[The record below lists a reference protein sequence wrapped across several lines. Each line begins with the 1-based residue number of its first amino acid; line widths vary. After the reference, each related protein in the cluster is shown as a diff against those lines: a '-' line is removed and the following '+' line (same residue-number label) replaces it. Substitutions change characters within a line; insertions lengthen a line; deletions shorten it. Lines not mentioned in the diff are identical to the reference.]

1 MYNRINFIIT
11 TILNQLSP
19 MNLASVNRNSLVQTI
34 LCSKHKY
41 IECRLGIVKNYFFIV
56 WAFYFN
62 TVWIWTVSP
71 ISTSKF
77 GIVSEWYF
85 KGVIFKILYSF
96 SKIRE
101 NLIRT
106 GLKTV
111 NMYIRLSDTIITL
124 NTITQKTWNYSRVV
138 LYHRLFLIYRM
149 IKINRN

>member
-1 MYNRINFIIT
+1 M
-11 TILNQLSP
+11 NQLSP
-19 MNLASVNRNSLVQTI
+19 MNVASVNRNSLVQTI
-34 LCSKHKY
+34 QCSEHKY

-56 WAFYFN
+56 CAFYFN

-77 GIVSEWYF
+77 GIVSKWYF

-101 NLIRT
+101 NLIRI

-124 NTITQKTWNYSRVV
+124 NTITQKTWNYSRSVV
-138 LYHRLFLIYRM
+138 LYHRLFLIRVYRM